1 MSVEQVSNK
10 KLSDK
15 LSDKIIDKLKEEFK
29 CEKNSDL
36 ATFLSKD
43 QSKVF
48 SWNNRISTWTKTP
61 ELLSATKIKNLLKD
75 AVDAAVKRQREEIF
89 KTLIDPI
96 TEYFPIDKGKPIGS
110 KKNHYEIQLGGQ
122 EDERPDLRDR
132 LERSKGIYI
141 FYDSSTRAIYVG
153 QTKSNTLWKEIQL
166 AFNRDPAQHQN
177 IYRIDHN
184 GPKTQ
189 RGLSEKKVWFNEMAR
204 YFSAYDIH
212 RDIIPTFEALFIRA
226 FANSLMNKK
235 METGNLFN
243 Q

>member
-1 MSVEQVSNK
+1 MQNEQTTRAKLVS
-10 KLSDK
+10 
-15 LSDKIIDKLKEEFK
+15 KLKEHYQV
-29 CEKNSDL
+29 EKSIDL
-36 ATFLSKD
+36 AK
-43 QSKVF
+43 
-48 SWNNRISTWTKTP
+48 
-61 ELLSATKIKNLLKD
+61 LLSATEKKIAGWNAKIAIWPKDQKPLSHTEILNLVKD
-75 AVDAAVKRQREEIF
+75 SVDAAVKRQREEIF

-141 FYDSSTRAIYVG
+141 FYDSSARAIYVG

-204 YFSAYDIH
+204 YFSAYNIH